1 MRTSAGKT
9 STEINAT
16 IDRHPASKYDVE
28 GDIPGVHITRRTAL
42 RLLAVLV
49 AVAVLSF
56 GLQAAGHWHSQSYED
71 QHCRVCHF
79 AHSVTVNPSH
89 ATTLPLPG
97 LIARLSVIPRVDPT
111 TDTVVHLLSSR
122 GPPTA

>member
-1 MRTSAGKT
+1 VPIS
-9 STEINAT
+9 
-16 IDRHPASKYDVE
+16 
-28 GDIPGVHITRRTAL
+28 RRTAH

-89 ATTLPLPG
+89 AIRLPLPG
-97 LIARLSVIPRVDPT
+97 PIARLSLIPRVDPT
-111 TDTVVHLLSSR
+111 TDIVVHQLSSR
-122 GPPTA
+122 GPPSA